1 MEPLRL
7 EEEEE
12 EAEGLHVYMSPHHDA
27 ACRNLGA
34 VGNAGVVIG
43 RDAAAVIDIGGSPEF
58 GRRLRAGIAALTDL
72 TVAWVIPTHAHPDH
86 FF

>member
-1 MEPLRL
+1 MTRTATISVRSETR
-7 EEEEE
+7 
-12 EAEGLHVYMSPHHDA
+12 
-27 ACRNLGA
+27 
-34 VGNAGVVIG
+34 GVVIG
-43 RDAAAVIDIGGSPEF
+43 RDAAAVIDTGGSPEF